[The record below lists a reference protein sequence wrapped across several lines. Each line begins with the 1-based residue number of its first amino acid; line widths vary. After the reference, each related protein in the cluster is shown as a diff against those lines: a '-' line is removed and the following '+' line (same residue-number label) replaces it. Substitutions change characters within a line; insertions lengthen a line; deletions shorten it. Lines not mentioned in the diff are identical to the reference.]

1 MIDTLIVG
9 SIVLV
14 FGLHTVDEIHNCNNP
29 EFDKDKEYDNF
40 VCNWEKDDFEYLYID
55 NVGLVHELKKE
66 SSKDNKTKKKY
77 RDKYW
82 NNKETNDADILTLR
96 EF

>member
-1 MIDTLIVG
+1 M
-9 SIVLV
+9 IVLP
-14 FGLHTVDEIHNCNNP
+14 LHAMDEAYNCNNIP
-29 EFDKDKEYDNF
+29 TLADNKEMNL

-55 NVGLVHELKKE
+55 NVGLVHELKRE

-82 NNKETNDADILTLR
+82 INRETNDADILTLR